1 MLALILFF
9 ALIGGVAS
17 LIGGMVLLF
26 KRNLSPALILGLI
39 SFAAGVLLAVSFA
52 DLLPEAINQAMK
64 LAIPPA
70 SVLSWTLAAMV
81 SFFLFE
87 RSFIWFHHHHGPHPY
102 QPSPVLTM
110 VWLSDTLHNFL
121 DGIVITTSFL
131 ISVPLG
137 IATSLAVAAH
147 ELPQEIADF
156 SLFLAKGVSR
166 TKTLW
171 LNLLSSL
178 ATLLGSLGMWFFAA
192 SFRQW
197 QPQLLGFTA
206 GMFIYIAASDL
217 LPELHQEHQ
226 RRHIWLH
233 TLAFLFGITLT
244 FWLKTF
250 LD

>member
-1 MLALILFF
+1 M
-9 ALIGGVAS
+9 
-17 LIGGMVLLF
+17 
-26 KRNLSPALILGLI
+26 
-39 SFAAGVLLAVSFA
+39 
-52 DLLPEAINQAMK
+52 
-64 LAIPPA
+64 
-70 SVLSWTLAAMV
+70 
-81 SFFLFE
+81 
-87 RSFIWFHHHHGPHPY
+87 
-102 QPSPVLTM
+102 
-110 VWLSDTLHNFL
+110 
-121 DGIVITTSFL
+121 
-131 ISVPLG
+131 
-137 IATSLAVAAH
+137 
-147 ELPQEIADF
+147 
-156 SLFLAKGVSR
+156 SR